1 MKLHPVG
8 GNRARLVAVAAMLV
22 VASGCGGDSGD
33 SGGSPDTAGG
43 ATKGSS
49 QVLPVKENPI
59 ANDATANGLAIT
71 KALVE
76 NNVSAETGKD
86 VPDHLEIALK
96 NTGSKPVEAVEVYY
110 KIVDKTKNISEGY
123 HHELDGFRIDPGK
136 TRVAH
141 FDETGAKDH
150 FPVNKYSL
158 YYTDKNEL
166 FVEIMASATGVKPA
180 TFTARKDAAD
190 AEESAE

>member
-1 MKLHPVG
+1 MMLHPLE
-8 GNRARLVAVAAMLV
+8 GNRARLVAVAATLV
-22 VASGCGGDSGD
+22 VASGCGGDSSD

-43 ATKGSS
+43 AA

-59 ANDATANGLAIT
+59 ANDATAAGLAIT

-96 NTGSKPVEAVEVYY
+96 NTGSKPLEEVEVYY

-123 HHELDGFRIDPGK
+123 HAALDGFRIDPGK

-166 FVEIMASATGVKPA
+166 FVEIMASATGVEPA
-180 TFTARKDAAD
+180 TFTARKDAAA